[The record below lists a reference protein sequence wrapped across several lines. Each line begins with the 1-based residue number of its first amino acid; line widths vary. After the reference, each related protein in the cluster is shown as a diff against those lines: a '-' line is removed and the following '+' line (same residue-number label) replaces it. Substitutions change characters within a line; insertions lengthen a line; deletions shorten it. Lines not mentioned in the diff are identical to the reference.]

1 MPEIDV
7 RFRLT
12 RDQALEFATRLAR
25 DDDFR
30 AQLATSPQ
38 EALADYDITITSSG
52 EITFPVYLPPKHAVE
67 DALVN
72 IAEASPFGPGGNG
85 GDGDVL
91 GYWPFFIFL
100 AT

>member
-1 MPEIDV
+1 MTEIDV
-7 RFRLT
+7 SFRLT
-12 RDQALEFATRLAR
+12 RERALEFATRLAR

-38 EALADYDITITSSG
+38 EALAEYDITISSS
-52 EITFPVYLPPKHAVE
+52 EDIPFPVHLPPKHAVE

-72 IAEASPFGPGGNG
+72 IAEASPFARGGG
-85 GDGDVL
+85 GKDGDAL